1 MSHFYEN
8 SYTWEGSLGDI
19 EGDFQDD
26 LFKSRR
32 RRKRREPEFPRTL
45 VVQCKSCD
53 GFMPDERA
61 YAGKIVS
68 DYRASNCHH
77 CRGDVRC
84 AAGKHWVKPNA
95 HCYVCDVYRND
106 PTK

>member
-1 MSHFYEN
+1 MSTFYDN
-8 SYTWEGSLGDI
+8 LYTWEGSLGDP
-19 EGDFQDD
+19 EGDDQERWARY
-26 LFKSRR
+26 RR
-32 RRKRREPEFPRTL
+32 RGRPVFDGTKVIR
-45 VVQCKSCD
+45 CKSCD
-53 GFMPDERA
+53 GFMPDERH
-61 YAGKIVS
+61 YCGKIVS

-95 HCYVCDVYRND
+95 HCYVCDIYKHD